1 MIFLVAVMILQ
12 SCGGQKETADFILYN
27 GDIYTLDSAFTVSQS
42 MAVKDGRVLSTGT
55 FDEMQERYV
64 TQERINLEG
73 KAVYPGLIDA
83 HCHFLYYG
91 LFLQRANLTKT
102 ASFQEVLDKLSIFR
116 ENNQDKTWILGRGWD
131 QNDWN
136 DKSFPSK
143 DELDKLFPD
152 IPVFLER
159 IDGHAAIA
167 NTEAFR
173 LAGITNGT
181 AVQGGIIEKRDG
193 KFTGILLDNAMD
205 QVKKVIPAPTREE
218 KIRALKTA
226 EANCFS
232 VGLTTVD
239 DAGLDRADIELIDSL
254 QKSGDLNIRI
264 YAMISDKK
272 ENLDHYLSDK
282 PYKTDRLNVRSVK
295 VYVDG
300 ALGSRGACL
309 LKPYADQS
317 TEYGFLLNSPSY
329 FKQQAELL
337 NSKGYQMNAHCIG
350 DSANRMML
358 DIYGDVLKTA
368 NDKRWRIEHAQIVS
382 DKDLIKFKTYSVIP
396 SVQPVHATSD
406 MYWAGERLGAQ
417 RESTGYRYKELI
429 EQRGM
434 VAMGS
439 DFPVED
445 INPLYGYYAAVS
457 RKDRTGNPE
466 GSYFPSNKL
475 TREDALRGMTIWA
488 AYSNF
493 EEQEK
498 GSLEPGKFA
507 DFVVLEKDLLKAP
520 EEELHGIQVAFTYLH
535 GRKVFQ
541 RAR

>member
-91 LFLQRANLTKT
+91 LFLQRADLTKT
-102 ASFQEVLDKLSIFR
+102 ASFQEVLDKLRIFR

-417 RESTGYRYKELI
+417 RESTGYRYKELL

>member
-91 LFLQRANLTKT
+91 LFLQRADLTKT